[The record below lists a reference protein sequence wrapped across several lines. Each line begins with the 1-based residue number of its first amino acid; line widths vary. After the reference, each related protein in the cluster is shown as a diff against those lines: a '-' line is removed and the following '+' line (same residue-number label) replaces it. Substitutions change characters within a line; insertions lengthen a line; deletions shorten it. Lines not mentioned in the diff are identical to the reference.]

1 MMALKETDDGGL
13 GLLNQSSINRL
24 LDDTSVEFL
33 VRWVRLFAEDSTQ
46 QLERIRSHITAR
58 NFQGLQIEIDSLKG
72 IALTLGA
79 TELERL
85 IEQVE
90 ETSHT
95 SDTDRLLMLAWQ
107 IEDSYILLRKELVRF
122 LERQAYKTEVS
133 RDDSHV
139 P

>member
-1 MMALKETDDGGL
+1 MMALKEADDCGA
-13 GLLNQSSINRL
+13 GLLDQSSINRI

-33 VRWVRLFAEDSTQ
+33 VGWVRLFAEESTR

-79 TELERL
+79 TELGRL

-107 IEDSYILLRKELVRF
+107 IEDSYILLRKELLRF
-122 LERQAYKTEVS
+122 LEQQAYKTEVS